1 MADELPVP
9 VSEEV
14 VYAEDEEAFYEEE
27 DYGDYEEEKPKRR
40 GLFRRRKRDSEA
52 DEREIAASYP
62 TEEHPAPPPPGMTD
76 EQDLVPPPPAP
87 ATGETQ
93 EHDLFTDQTPS
104 EVYEDPEGSYG
115 SASDQLGT
123 IAPDTGEGPAPFD
136 FEESPTG
143 EGVVYEETYIEEE
156 VVVYEEPGVP
166 AEEPASAADQ
176 RDVLAEEEEEFA
188 DEVAE
193 AGASADDD
201 DLWFEQKPPE
211 DFDFDE
217 EGTTGK

>member
-1 MADELPVP
+1 
-9 VSEEV
+9 
-14 VYAEDEEAFYEEE
+14 
-27 DYGDYEEEKPKRR
+27 
-40 GLFRRRKRDSEA
+40 
-52 DEREIAASYP
+52 
-62 TEEHPAPPPPGMTD
+62 MTD

-156 VVVYEEPGVP
+156 VVVYEEPPAP

-176 RDVLAEEEEEFA
+176 QDVLAEEEEEFA

-217 EGTTGK
+217 DR